1 MKHLLEVSHEWQDQV
16 RKNSLMLFLDYD
28 GTLTP
33 IVEFPDKAKL
43 SIRMRKMLG
52 SLLTLDEVKFA
63 IVSGR
68 SLEQVKAFVGIP
80 EAVYV
85 GNYGLEV
92 EGPGIKYIH
101 PGAVSGAA
109 LIGNIAERLKSAF
122 DKTSGIIVED
132 KTYTLSVH
140 YRLAKEENLEQNRMR
155 LFKIIFPYLEQSQI
169 LLTQGKKVWELR
181 PAAEWNKA
189 SAMLWLSSQFS
200 ASMPKRSFLSM
211 YIGDDKADEA
221 CFAILGLEGL
231 GVRITAD
238 PSEPTD
244 AEYYL
249 RNTDELY
256 EFLKTVKDLKSKDG
270 RP

>member
-1 MKHLLEVSHEWQDQV
+1 MKHLLDISHEWQDRV
-16 RKNSLMLFLDYD
+16 RKYSLMLFLDYD

-43 SIRMRKMLG
+43 SARMKQMLEV
-52 SLLTLDEVKFA
+52 LLTMNEVKLA

-68 SLEQVKAFVGIP
+68 SLEQVKSFVGIP

-85 GNYGLEV
+85 GNHGLEV
-92 EGPGIKYIH
+92 EGPDIKYIH

-109 LIGNIAERLKSAF
+109 LIGDIAGRLKSAF
-122 DKTSGIIVED
+122 KESPGIIIED

-140 YRLAKEENLEQNRMR
+140 YRLAKEENLEQNWTR
-155 LFKIIFPYLEQSQI
+155 LLKIIFPHLEQSQI
-169 LLTQGKKVWELR
+169 LLTQGKKVWEIR
-181 PAAEWNKA
+181 PAVEWNKA
-189 SAMLWLSSQFS
+189 GAMLWLSNKFS
-200 ASMPKRSFLSM
+200 ASIPKRSFLSI

-221 CFAILGLEGL
+221 CFAIMGLDGF
-231 GVRITAD
+231 GVRITGD
-238 PSEPTD
+238 PLEPTD

-256 EFLKTVKDLKSKDG
+256 EFLKIVKDLKSKNG